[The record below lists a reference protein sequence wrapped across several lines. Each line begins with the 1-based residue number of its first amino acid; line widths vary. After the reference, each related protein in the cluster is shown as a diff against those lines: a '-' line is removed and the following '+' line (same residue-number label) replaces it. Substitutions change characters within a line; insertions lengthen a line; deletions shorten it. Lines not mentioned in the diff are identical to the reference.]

1 MKYIWQPNVTVI
13 DYLKAEKIFTFD
25 ENGEFTTEDEK
36 IIKFM
41 AKNKSFI
48 KCEENE
54 IKIIEEI
61 KEVKEVK
68 EEIKIL
74 KCKKCNFKTENKGL
88 LLAHYKQEH
97 KKKVK

>member
-13 DYLKAEKIFTFD
+13 DHLKAEKIFIFD
-25 ENGEFTTEDEK
+25 DKGEFITEDEK

-54 IKIIEEI
+54 TEIIEEVKEA
-61 KEVKEVK
+61 KEVVVNEEIK
-68 EEIKIL
+68 EEIKIF
-74 KCKKCNFKTENKGL
+74 KCKKCDFETD
-88 LLAHYKQEH
+88 
-97 KKKVK
+97 

>member
-13 DYLKAEKIFTFD
+13 DHLKAEKIFIFD
-25 ENGEFTTEDEK
+25 DKGEFITEDEK

-54 IKIIEEI
+54 IEITKKVEEI
-61 KEVKEVK
+61 KENEQEVKVDEEIK
-68 EEIKIL
+68 EEIKIF
-74 KCKKCNFKTENKGL
+74 KCKKCDFETD
-88 LLAHYKQEH
+88 
-97 KKKVK
+97 